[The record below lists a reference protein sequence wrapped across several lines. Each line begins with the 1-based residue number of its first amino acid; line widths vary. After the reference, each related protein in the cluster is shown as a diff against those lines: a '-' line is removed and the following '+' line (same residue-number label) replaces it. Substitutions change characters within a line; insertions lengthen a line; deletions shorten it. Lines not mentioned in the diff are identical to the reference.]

1 MTFLSLFFIFL
12 KKEMENNND
21 SLDLSVIHNWIIES
35 RMSDQELGNKVRG
48 FYWETVNK
56 TEKTS

>member
-1 MTFLSLFFIFL
+1 
-12 KKEMENNND
+12 MENNND

-56 TEKTS
+56 TEKTSE

>member
-1 MTFLSLFFIFL
+1 
-12 KKEMENNND
+12 MEKNNI
-21 SLDLSVIHNWIIES
+21 SLDLSVIQEWIITN
-35 RMSDQELGNKVRG
+35 RMSDPELGNKLRG